1 MEQRIHMKL
10 KALIGTAVAAAV
22 LTTGGM
28 AAAAPPNTGWDDIN
42 DVITG
47 SGSDTTYN
55 FMQRAELVYNQA
67 AGCDTVNT
75 SNTPLHA
82 QCLTTGQTATE
93 IRGNWDHDMAVSVFP
108 TGSGAGVSALQQD
121 RVDYARSSRGPR
133 TSGDSG
139 TNFWAFGKDG
149 VAVVS
154 LTPRAGLNNLSKA
167 QIQGIYNCTITN
179 FSQLG
184 QPAGVIEPVGLNPSS
199 GTKAT
204 FDAYLGFDANNG
216 SCVKKLSNGTFPFE
230 NDVKPVLA
238 DPGINENNAIW
249 WMSYAEFSSFSYKR
263 GSATVISVDGSSPTA
278 GTIANNSYPIT
289 RFIYHVTKN
298 TITPQGSTSNL
309 LGPDGGKQGAVR
321 ELTEF
326 LCKPTAEHAV
336 NNFSGRSNY
345 LEIGAAYT
353 ATGFV
358 RLPVAERTN
367 GICAF
372 APAP

>member
-1 MEQRIHMKL
+1 MKL
-10 KALIGTAVAAAV
+10 KALIGAALAAAV

-42 DVITG
+42 DIITG

-55 FMQRAELVYNQA
+55 FMQRAELNYNQA
-67 AGCDTVNT
+67 VGCDTVNS

-82 QCLTTGQTATE
+82 QCLTTGQTATD
-93 IRGNWDHDMAVSVFP
+93 IRGNWDHDMAVSLFP

-149 VAVVS
+149 VAVVTFGRNIG
-154 LTPRAGLNNLSKA
+154 LTKN
-167 QIQGIYNCTITN
+167 QIQGIYNCTLTN
-179 FSQLG
+179 WNQIPG
-184 QPAGVIEPVGLNPSS
+184 QAAGVIEPVGLNPSS

-216 SCVKKLSNGTFPFE
+216 TCVKKLTSGIYPFE

-238 DPGINENNAIW
+238 DANINEANAIW
-249 WMSYAEFSSFSYKR
+249 WMSFAEFSAFPYKR
-263 GSATVISVDGSSPTA
+263 GTATIVPVDGLAPSTSN
-278 GTIANNSYPIT
+278 ISNNAYSIT
-289 RFIYHVTKN
+289 RQIFHVTKN
-298 TITPQGSTSNL
+298 SITPQGSTSNL

-326 LCKPTAEHAV
+326 LCKPAAEHTV
-336 NNFSGRSNY
+336 NNYTGRTNY
-345 LEIGAAYT
+345 AELTAAYA

>member
-1 MEQRIHMKL
+1 MKL
-10 KALIGTAVAAAV
+10 KALIGSAVAAAV

-42 DVITG
+42 DIITG

-55 FMQRAELVYNQA
+55 FMQRAELTYNQA
-67 AGCDTVNT
+67 VGCDTVNT

-82 QCLTTGQTATE
+82 QCLTTGQTATD
-93 IRGNWDHDMAVSVFP
+93 IQGNWDHDMAVSLFP

-154 LTPRAGLNNLSKA
+154 FGSRVLSLSKA
-167 QIQGIYNCTITN
+167 QIQGIYNCSIN
-179 FSQLG
+179 NWSQIAG
-184 QPAGVIEPVGLNPSS
+184 QGSGVIEPIGLNPSS

-216 SCVKKLSNGTFPFE
+216 ACVKKLTSGIYPFE

-238 DPGINENNAIW
+238 DANINEANAVW
-249 WMSYAEFSSFSYKR
+249 WMSYAEYSSFQYKR
-263 GSATVISVDGSSPTA
+263 GNARVATVDGSAPSVS
-278 GTIANNSYPIT
+278 TISNNSYPIT
-289 RFIYHVTKN
+289 RQIFHVTKN
-298 TITPQGSTSNL
+298 SISPVGATADIA
-309 LGPDGGKQGAVR
+309 GPDGGKQGAVR

-326 LCKPTAEHAV
+326 LCKPTAAHTV
-336 NNFSGRSNY
+336 NNYTGRSNY
-345 LEIGAAYT
+345 AELTTAYNN
-353 ATGFV
+353 TGFV